1 MVFYN
6 LFIFLNNEEAVNDI
20 RWLVIKLLEDEQLEA
35 SNTFL
40 FLKCFF
46 SHDWFLVLV
55 MFYEKATG
63 CKLI

>member
-35 SNTFL
+35 SDTSSEMLYFTSL
-40 FLKCFF
+40 V
-46 SHDWFLVLV
+46 SHPCQV
-55 MFYEKATG
+55 YEKATG
-63 CKLI
+63 YK